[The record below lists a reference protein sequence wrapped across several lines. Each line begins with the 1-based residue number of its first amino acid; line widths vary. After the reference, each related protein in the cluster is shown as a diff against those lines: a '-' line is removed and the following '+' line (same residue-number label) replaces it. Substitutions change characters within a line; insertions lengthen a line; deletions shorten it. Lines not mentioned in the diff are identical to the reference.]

1 MTKEEI
7 YQDYLAIK
15 NMNAPLNTKIA
26 FLTYLFSNQPN
37 PWRVTGI
44 THEAMT
50 VFAAHNFKKVSRMG
64 INRSHIVARKDTY
77 RELLERDF
85 DSIEVWWDYYFS
97 RDNTVLSTSSEN
109 MSSRFSEI
117 YPVDETLGLFIT
129 KGFAWR
135 HGKEE
140 IDFLNRLAE
149 SHL

>member
-1 MTKEEI
+1 MTREEI

-15 NMNAPLNTKIA
+15 DMNAPLNTKIS

-44 THEAMT
+44 TREALT
-50 VFAAHNFKKVSRMG
+50 VFTSHGFKKVSRMG
-64 INRSHIVARKDTY
+64 INRSHIEARKDTY

-85 DSIEVWWDYYFS
+85 NSIEEWWDYYFS
-97 RDNTVLSTSSEN
+97 RDMTILSTSSEN

-117 YPVDETLGLFIT
+117 YPVDEILGLFRT
-129 KGFAWR
+129 KGYAWK

-140 IDFLNRLAE
+140 IEFLRNLAE
-149 SHL
+149 NIP